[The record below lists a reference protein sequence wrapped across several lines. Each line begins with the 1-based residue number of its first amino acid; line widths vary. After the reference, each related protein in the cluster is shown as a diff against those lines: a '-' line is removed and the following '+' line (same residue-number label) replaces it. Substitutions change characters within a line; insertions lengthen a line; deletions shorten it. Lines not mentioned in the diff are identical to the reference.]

1 MSDPPEKLS
10 DTVLELLRFCVSAL
24 QKKSGTVLE
33 LLVSVISTY
42 ASSEYLHGSRSRAFW
57 AAIAAGAAVGASRL
71 TPALSLQ
78 HRLPLVYISFLG
90 ALYVDIVSCAGQLR
104 PVEFVVEV
112 LDATVRVLPLFPLF
126 VIGFVFLFAP
136 TRIGQSSR
144 AERLSKRL
152 GHDGLDEPICYGVLY
167 GVLYGPFT
175 YVYVLVKAVAKVS
188 TQHRGAS
195 TAQLVAA
202 PGLSWARLALTVVCV
217 PIAGLVSFVACDL
230 RGRISSE
237 RAREGRVTTVGEKA
251 AAVIAAVVTVAAAA
265 LVAARAV

>member
-1 MSDPPEKLS
+1 MPDPPEKLS
-10 DTVLELLRFCVSAL
+10 DTVLGLLRFLRTCVTA
-24 QKKSGTVLE
+24 KSGTVLE
-33 LLVSVISTY
+33 LLVFGISTY
-42 ASSEYLHGSRSRAFW
+42 ASSEYLHGSRLRAFW

-78 HRLPLVYISFLG
+78 HRLPLVYIFFLG

-188 TQHRGAS
+188 TQHR
-195 TAQLVAA
+195 VAA

-217 PIAGLVSFVACDL
+217 PIAGLVLFVACDM
-230 RGRISSE
+230 RGKISSE

>member
-1 MSDPPEKLS
+1 MRSFDS
-10 DTVLELLRFCVSAL
+10 LLHFLRPLRICVTT
-24 QKKSGTVLE
+24 KSGTVLE
-33 LLVSVISTY
+33 LLLFGISTY

-152 GHDGLDEPICYGVLY
+152 GQDGLDEPICYGVLY

-188 TQHRGAS
+188 TQQSRGVDRSIGRRAWPE
-195 TAQLVAA
+195 LV
-202 PGLSWARLALTVVCV
+202 GLTVVTCV
-217 PIAGLVSFVACDL
+217 PIAGLVLYGACDF
-230 RGRISSE
+230 RDRVSSE

>member
-1 MSDPPEKLS
+1 MSVKLW
-10 DTVLELLRFCVSAL
+10 DTVLHFLRPLRICVAA
-24 QKKSGTVLE
+24 KSGTVLE
-33 LLVSVISTY
+33 LLVFGISTY

-78 HRLPLVYISFLG
+78 HRLPLVYIFFLG

-126 VIGFVFLFAP
+126 AIGLFFLFAP
-136 TRIGQSSR
+136 PRIGQPSR
-144 AERLSKRL
+144 VERLSKRL
-152 GHDGLDEPICYGVLY
+152 GLGHDGLDQPICYGVLY
-167 GVLYGPFT
+167 GVLYGPLT

-188 TQHRGAS
+188 TQQSRGVDRSIGRRAWPE
-195 TAQLVAA
+195 LV
-202 PGLSWARLALTVVCV
+202 GLTVVTCV
-217 PIAGLVSFVACDL
+217 PIAGLVLYVACDF
-230 RGRISSE
+230 RDRVSSE
-237 RAREGRVTTVGEKA
+237 RAREGRVTTVGEKT

>member
-33 LLVSVISTY
+33 LLLFGISTY

-78 HRLPLVYISFLG
+78 HRLPLVYIFFLG

-188 TQHRGAS
+188 TQHRALGVDRSIGRRAWPE
-195 TAQLVAA
+195 LV
-202 PGLSWARLALTVVCV
+202 GLTVVTCV
-217 PIAGLVSFVACDL
+217 PIAGLVLYGACDF
-230 RGRISSE
+230 RDRVSSE

>member
-1 MSDPPEKLS
+1 MRSFDS
-10 DTVLELLRFCVSAL
+10 LLHFLRPLRICVTT
-24 QKKSGTVLE
+24 KSGTVLE
-33 LLVSVISTY
+33 LLLFGISTY

-78 HRLPLVYISFLG
+78 HRLPLVYIFFLG
-90 ALYVDIVSCAGQLR
+90 ALYVDVVSCAGQLR

-126 VIGFVFLFAP
+126 AIGLFFLFAP
-136 TRIGQSSR
+136 PRIGQPSR
-144 AERLSKRL
+144 VERLSKRL
-152 GHDGLDEPICYGVLY
+152 GLGHDGLDQPICYGVLY
-167 GVLYGPFT
+167 GVLYGPLT

-217 PIAGLVSFVACDL
+217 PIAGLVLFVACDM
-230 RGRISSE
+230 RGKISSE